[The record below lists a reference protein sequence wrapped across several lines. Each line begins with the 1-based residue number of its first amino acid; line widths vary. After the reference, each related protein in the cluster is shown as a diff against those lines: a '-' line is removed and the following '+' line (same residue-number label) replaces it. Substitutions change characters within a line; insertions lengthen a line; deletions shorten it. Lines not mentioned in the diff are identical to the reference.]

1 MVATSTL
8 RWAGEGIPCQAVLL
22 CLVRSWQ
29 SQLDVLQVLGTAAQ
43 GGDQFKSTNELRELS
58 PPDCCTMKPKSL
70 CICSKPWLST
80 LPKPWAGPGCE
91 IPENQSPA
99 LSLDPFPRE
108 GMLFRWCRNF
118 LHLSDASS
126 WDPCE
131 SVAQPR
137 EPGSP
142 SCVLQEPGSL
152 QGVSQSLCFPLGL
165 GKASPS
171 TAPRWDTGVAVC
183 PKGSSAFPGAGGTWG
198 MQRGYTEMLHGK
210 AAVWGGLARFWV
222 PRDVTEVWGLG
233 LILVQVSPPSLL
245 QSCHLDV
252 PGENSSPAENCTSI
266 FLWLGMTFI
275 PSMQFLLP
283 KEDLNLTV
291 YTSGTV

>member
-1 MVATSTL
+1 MAATSTL

-29 SQLDVLQVLGTAAQ
+29 SQLDLLQVLGTAAQ

-58 PPDCCTMKPKSL
+58 PPDSRTVKPKSL

-80 LPKPWAGPGCE
+80 LPKPWAGPECE

-108 GMLFRWCRNF
+108 GALFRWCRNF
-118 LHLSDASS
+118 LHLPDASS

-137 EPGSP
+137 EPGSS

-152 QGVSQSLCFPLGL
+152 EGVSQSLCFPLGL

-171 TAPRWDTGVAVC
+171 TAPRWDTGVAVWGVPRALQLFLELAGLGGC
-183 PKGSSAFPGAGGTWG
+183 KEATLKCSMEKQQSGEGWPGFGYHG
-198 MQRGYTEMLHGK
+198 MSQRS
-210 AAVWGGLARFWV
+210 GGLASSWSRCHHPHCSRAVAWM
-222 PRDVTEVWGLG
+222 
-233 LILVQVSPPSLL
+233 SLEKTL
-245 QSCHLDV
+245 LLRKTAHL
-252 PGENSSPAENCTSI
+252 
-266 FLWLGMTFI
+266 FF
-275 PSMQFLLP
+275 
-283 KEDLNLTV
+283 
-291 YTSGTV
+291 SGWE

>member
-1 MVATSTL
+1 MFSTTSLAETRGFGVIL
-8 RWAGEGIPCQAVLL
+8 KLWRLQARSGGQEKGFPARQCCCALSGAGRASWTCS
-22 CLVRSWQ
+22 RSLE
-29 SQLDVLQVLGTAAQ
+29 QLHK

-108 GMLFRWCRNF
+108 GALFRWCRNF
-118 LHLSDASS
+118 LHLPDASS

-165 GKASPS
+165 GKAPPS
-171 TAPRWDTGVAVC
+171 TAPRWDTGVAVWGAPRAPQLFLELAGLGGC
-183 PKGSSAFPGAGGTWG
+183 KEATLKCSMEKQQSGEGWPGFGYHG
-198 MQRGYTEMLHGK
+198 MSQRS
-210 AAVWGGLARFWV
+210 GGLASSWSRCHH
-222 PRDVTEVWGLG
+222 PHCSRAVTWM
-233 LILVQVSPPSLL
+233 SLEKTL
-245 QSCHLDV
+245 LLRKTAHL
-252 PGENSSPAENCTSI
+252 
-266 FLWLGMTFI
+266 FF
-275 PSMQFLLP
+275 
-283 KEDLNLTV
+283 
-291 YTSGTV
+291 SGWE